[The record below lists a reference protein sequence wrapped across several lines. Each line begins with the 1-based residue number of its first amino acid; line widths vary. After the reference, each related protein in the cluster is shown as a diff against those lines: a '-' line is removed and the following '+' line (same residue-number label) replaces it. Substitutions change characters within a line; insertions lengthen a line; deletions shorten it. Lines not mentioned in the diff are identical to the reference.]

1 MKLVDDWRQA
11 HRWWSV
17 RFAGLGALF
26 TGIGVGA
33 SYATSAM
40 ALLPVLSFRTVCAVA
55 LLIFVCV
62 LAGRLLQQDRAE
74 PDDTDQAG
82 A

>member
-1 MKLVDDWRQA
+1 MKLVADWRQA
-11 HRWWSV
+11 HRWRSMQ
-17 RFAGLGALF
+17 FAGLGALF
-26 TGIGVGA
+26 TGIGLGA

-40 ALLPVLSFRTVCAVA
+40 ALLPVLSYRQVLAIAFV
-55 LLIFVCV
+55 IFVCV
-62 LAGRLLQQDRAE
+62 VVGRVLQQAPAK

>member
-1 MKLVDDWRQA
+1 MKLVADWRQA
-11 HRWWSV
+11 HHWRSV
-17 RFAGLGALF
+17 QFAGLGALF

-40 ALLPVLSFRTVCAVA
+40 ALLPVMSFRAVCAIA
-55 LLIFVCV
+55 LLIFLCV
-62 LAGRLLQQDRAE
+62 IAGRVIDQKPAKQ
-74 PDDTDQAG
+74 DDTDQAG